1 MTQFRTISQVAE
13 YLGVHPKTV
22 RAWIDSGKLKAIR
35 VGRLYRVPEEA
46 LEDFTSGPLQHEAGL
61 KRAGTDGQFV
71 AERRGTLARQAE
83 RLSTLADDLR
93 REAEDLRDELIEEAR
108 AV

>member
-61 KRAGTDGQFV
+61 RHEGNGHFV
-71 AERRGTLARQAE
+71 TERRGNLARQAE

-93 REAEDLRDELIEEAR
+93 READDLRDELLEEAR

>member
-1 MTQFRTISQVAE
+1 MTHFRTISEVAE

-46 LEDFTSGPLQHEAGL
+46 LSDFTSGPLRHEAGL
-61 KRAGTDGQFV
+61 RHAGSVVDERKGELAAAADRIAIL
-71 AERRGTLARQAE
+71 AEE
-83 RLSTLADDLR
+83 
-93 REAEDLRDELIEEAR
+93 LRDEL